1 MPTFGAKNFH
11 LMKKKKKIIFTTIIL
26 LSCLGAICA
35 GIVYYHL
42 FVPPFSLNKAMY
54 VYVDRDDTQ
63 DSVCNKIVQATG
75 SDRLTGFRWMA
86 RYKDYAHHVRTGRYA
101 IRPKDNAYHLLS
113 RFLRGYQEP
122 MNLTIG
128 SVRTLDQLARNVG
141 NQLMVDSTEIMQGLR
156 DTAYWHT
163 HGYTPETLP
172 SLFIPNTYEVY
183 WNMSVKDFFQ
193 RMQKEHSRFWN
204 KARLAKADSLG
215 MTPVQVSTLA
225 SIVEEETN
233 ANAEK
238 PTVAGLYINRLRAGI
253 PLQADPTVKFA
264 LQDFGLRRI
273 TNAHLNV
280 DSPYNTYLHAGLPP
294 GPIRI
299 PSPVGLD
306 AVLNYEHHTYYYMC
320 AKEDFSGTHNFA
332 STYGEHMRNARRYWN
347 ALNQRKIFK

>member
-1 MPTFGAKNFH
+1 MKRKKKVAIAVILVLLLTGATFAGFVYYQLFIPPFH
-11 LMKKKKKIIFTTIIL
+11 L
-26 LSCLGAICA
+26 
-35 GIVYYHL
+35 
-42 FVPPFSLNKAMY
+42 NKTVY

-63 DSVCNKIVQATG
+63 DSVCHKITQATG

-86 RYKDYAHHVRTGRYA
+86 SYKNYAQHVRTGRYA
-101 IRPKDNAYHLLS
+101 IHPKDNAYHLLS

-128 SVRTLDQLARNVG
+128 SIRTLNRLARQIG
-141 NQLMVDSTEIMQGLR
+141 NQLMVDSVEIIQGLT

-163 HGYTPETLP
+163 QGYTMETLP

-183 WNMSVKDFFQ
+183 WNISVKDLFQ
-193 RMQKEHSRFWN
+193 RMQREHSRFWN
-204 KARLAKADSLG
+204 KERLAKADSLG

-233 ANAEK
+233 NNAEK

-253 PLQADPTVKFA
+253 PLQADPTIKFA

-273 TNAHLNV
+273 TNAHLQTE
-280 DSPYNTYLHAGLPP
+280 SPYNTYLHAGLPP

-299 PSPVGLD
+299 PTPTGLD
-306 AVLNYEHHTYYYMC
+306 AVLNYERHTYYYMC

-332 STYGEHMRNARRYWN
+332 STYSEHMRNARRYWN
-347 ALNQRKIFK
+347 ALNRRKIFK